1 MIFKR
6 VYYYWVMR
14 MEIKE
19 VRPSGYC
26 VGVSR
31 ALAMVKKAVSDYP
44 DQPVYIVGMLVHN
57 RYLVEALKIRNIIT
71 LDDSVKTKS
80 ELIDEIEHGVVVFT
94 AHGIDRKVKQ
104 KAIDKG
110 LTVIDATCKFVR
122 KTHEIIE
129 KYIDEGYT
137 IFYIGKHHHPES
149 EAALSLSR
157 DIILLTG
164 IEDAQNVQCDSDKI
178 LVTTQTTMSIY
189 DTAEMIKVILER
201 FPHAEIAEEICG
213 ATRSRQN
220 AVASLEDTDVLIVV
234 GDPRSN
240 NTRQLAYMGSKAG
253 IKKVLRIET
262 AKDLENEMFNETD
275 RIAVVSGASTPKLL
289 MDNVID
295 YLKTGDPVYL
305 ETDLN
310 AI

>member
-1 MIFKR
+1 
-6 VYYYWVMR
+6 

-26 VGVSR
+26 AGVSH
-31 ALAMVKKAVSDYP
+31 ALALVKKAVSDYP

-57 RYLVEALKIRNIIT
+57 RYLVEALKTRNIIT

-80 ELIDEIEHGVVVFT
+80 ELIDEVDEGVVIFT
-94 AHGIDRKVKQ
+94 AHGIARNIKQ

-110 LTVIDATCKFVR
+110 LTVIDATCQFVR

-129 KYIDEGYT
+129 KYLEDGYT

-149 EAALSLSR
+149 EAALSLGN

-164 IEDAQNVQCDSDKI
+164 VEDAESVECNSDRI

-189 DTAEMIKVILER
+189 DTAEMINIIKER
-201 FPHAEIAEEICG
+201 FPQAEIAEEICS
-213 ATRSRQN
+213 ATRRRQN
-220 AVASLEDTDVLIVV
+220 AVASLKDTDVLIVV
-234 GDPRSN
+234 GDPKSN
-240 NTRQLAYMGSKAG
+240 NTRQLAYMGEKAG

-262 AKDLENEMFNETD
+262 AKDLVNEEFAESD
-275 RIAVVSGASTPKLL
+275 RIAVVSGASTPKVLI
-289 MDNVID
+289 DNVTE
-295 YLKTGDPVYL
+295 YLKTRDIKYL
-305 ETDLN
+305 ETDLS
-310 AI
+310 AIVRFL